1 MMAGIGVLT
10 AIFYMFDM
18 SDMEMRTSLYRITI
32 HEPNLTSSYMYNNIS
47 LPLTNAL
54 YTYLVQSNA
63 I

>member
-18 SDMEMRTSLYRITI
+18 SDMEMRTSRYRITI
-32 HEPNLTSSYMYNNIS
+32 HEPNLTSSYI
-47 LPLTNAL
+47 
-54 YTYLVQSNA
+54 VQQHQPSVDQCVVHLSSP